1 MYFANVSSIDSYAFS
16 SCTSLAQ
23 ITLSDTINIKGEHA
37 FDCAGLTNINLK
49 NISIVR
55 EHAFANCSS
64 LRSVDF
70 FSSGIT
76 ELPDFIFKNCTSLD
90 NVSIP
95 STANMIKDGA
105 IEGYTQLKKIFISV
119 SVTYIGYD
127 QSLYAVFTGCTSL
140 SDVYYS
146 ETSDQWNSITI
157 ACDYDKEI
165 LSSDKIHFNSTH
177 IE

>member
-1 MYFANVSSIDSYAFS
+1 MYLANVSSIDSYAFS

-37 FDCAGLTNINLK
+37 FDGAGLTNLNLK
-49 NISIVR
+49 NISIVK

-70 FSSGIT
+70 SLSGIT

-119 SVTYIGYD
+119 SVTYIG
-127 QSLYAVFTGCTSL
+127 
-140 SDVYYS
+140 
-146 ETSDQWNSITI
+146 
-157 ACDYDKEI
+157 
-165 LSSDKIHFNSTH
+165 
-177 IE
+177 